1 MPSGPK
7 TDDPPDA
14 RRRRSPAATL
24 PHPRGKRGAGGKK
37 ARKRG
42 NGVCVFT
49 VTLPPKKLRMDFRIT
64 AELPADGPH
73 LRPESRVMLMGSCFA
88 EHVGRRMAGAGLR
101 AEVNPFGVLYN
112 PESLRLG
119 LTALLDGLPGDDV
132 FFEGRDGLWHSWL
145 HSGAFSAPTREACRR
160 AVTDRLTAAARALRQ
175 ADVLFVTFGTA
186 DVYTLADGRP
196 VANCHKEPAAT
207 FRRRRLAVDEIV
219 DGWLRLIGR
228 LRAARAGLQVVLTVS
243 PYRYAKL
250 GLHGSQLTKAVL
262 LLATDGICRGAEGC
276 FYFPA
281 YEIVTDELRDYRF
294 YDRDMLHP
302 SAQAVDYVWERLG
315 SWCFTPSMHA
325 FLAECEALDRRL
337 THRPLHP
344 GSAAHLD
351 FLHETARRLERLAA
365 ELPRLDLSARREA
378 LRLFTEEAQALAAKR
393 QSHTHT

>member
-1 MPSGPK
+1 
-7 TDDPPDA
+7 
-14 RRRRSPAATL
+14 
-24 PHPRGKRGAGGKK
+24 
-37 ARKRG
+37 
-42 NGVCVFT
+42 
-49 VTLPPKKLRMDFRIT
+49 MDFRIT

-112 PESLRLG
+112 PESLRLA
-119 LTALLDGLPGDDV
+119 LTALLDGLPGDEV

-160 AVTDRLTAAARALRQ
+160 AVTERLDAAARALTQ
-175 ADVLFVTFGTA
+175 TDVLFVTFGTA

-196 VANCHKEPAAT
+196 VANCHKEPPAT
-207 FRRRRLAVDEIV
+207 FGHRRLSVEETVAS
-219 DGWLRLIGR
+219 WLRLLAR
-228 LRAARAGLQVVLTVS
+228 LRTVNAGLQVVLTVS

-262 LLATDGICRGAEGC
+262 LLAADGICRGAEGC

-302 SAQAVDYVWERLG
+302 SAQAVDYVWERLAC
-315 SWCFTPSMHA
+315 WCFDEQMQA
-325 FLAECEALDRRL
+325 FLAEQEALDRDL
-337 THRPLHP
+337 GHRPLHP
-344 GSAAHLD
+344 GSAAHLR
-351 FLHETARRLERLAA
+351 FLRAVGERLERLAA
-365 ELPRLDLSARREA
+365 ARPWLDLSARREA
-378 LRLFTEEAQALAAKR
+378 LRRLMEEAAPRDEQR
-393 QSHTHT
+393 QSHTSL

>member
-1 MPSGPK
+1 
-7 TDDPPDA
+7 
-14 RRRRSPAATL
+14 
-24 PHPRGKRGAGGKK
+24 
-37 ARKRG
+37 
-42 NGVCVFT
+42 
-49 VTLPPKKLRMDFRIT
+49 
-64 AELPADGPH
+64 
-73 LRPESRVMLMGSCFA
+73 MGSCFA
-88 EHVGRRMAGAGLR
+88 EHVGRRMAGTGLR

-302 SAQAVDYVWERLG
+302 SAQAIDYVWERLG
-315 SWCFTPSMHA
+315 RWCFDEPMHA
-325 FLAECEALDRRL
+325 FLAELEALDRDL
-337 THRPLHP
+337 GHRPLHP
-344 GSAAHLD
+344 GSAAHLR
-351 FLHETARRLERLAA
+351 FLRATGERLERLVAA
-365 ELPRLDLSARREA
+365 RPWLDLAARREA
-378 LRLFTEEAQALAAKR
+378 LRRLAEEAAPRDEQR
-393 QSHTHT
+393 QSHTSL

>member
-1 MPSGPK
+1 M
-7 TDDPPDA
+7 
-14 RRRRSPAATL
+14 
-24 PHPRGKRGAGGKK
+24 
-37 ARKRG
+37 
-42 NGVCVFT
+42 
-49 VTLPPKKLRMDFRIT
+49 RMDFRIKT
-64 AELPADGPH
+64 ELPAEGPR
-73 LRPESRVMLMGSCFA
+73 LRPESRLMLLGSCFA
-88 EHVGRRMAGAGLR
+88 ENVGRRMAGAGMR

-112 PESLRLG
+112 PESLRLA

-160 AVTDRLTAAARALRQ
+160 VVAERLDAAARALGT

-186 DVYTLADGRP
+186 DVYTLADGRT

-207 FRRRRLAVDEIV
+207 FHQRRLTVGKIV
-219 DGWLRLIGR
+219 ETWLMLLGR
-228 LRAARAGLQVVLTVS
+228 LRQANRKLQVVMTVS

-262 LLATDGICRGAEGC
+262 LLATDEICRQAGEC

-302 SAQAVDYVWERLG
+302 SAQAVDYVMERLG
-315 SWCFTPSMHA
+315 QWCFDEPMHA
-325 FLAECEALDRRL
+325 FLAELEALDRNL

-344 GSAAHLD
+344 GSAAHLN
-351 FLHETARRLERLAA
+351 FLHATAERLERLAA
-365 ELPRLDLSARREA
+365 AYPWLDFSARREA
-378 LRLFTEEAQALAAKR
+378 LHLSVEEAGALAAKR
-393 QSHTHT
+393 QSHTPI